1 MSSRQGAGDAHAQR
15 VRRATRW
22 LALVCAL
29 LVTHGS
35 LYPWHFAQPASF
47 ADGWSHMMNQTSW
60 WTGLGDVVGNVVLFL
75 PVGVLGWALAREW
88 RTPPAL
94 NATIVVVLGVG
105 FAFVLQVAQIY
116 VPSRDAAW
124 SDVVWNTIGLL
135 LGLCIAAPVLR
146 LPLGG
151 LHAMHWRVP
160 VTFML
165 LWLLLQWW
173 PFVPRL
179 DWQHIKDALKPLL
192 LHPRWR
198 TNTALDAGFSLMV
211 LGALVRPLRRRSGVM
226 WGLPVLAAFGTL
238 MLEHQ
243 FLSVSRVAGWCAG
256 AIAVLWM
263 WRLPARTHGWL
274 GAGLALLWY
283 TVDELKPFELS
294 DSVSPFHWMPFEAM
308 LEGSLSANTLAL
320 AWQLF
325 WLGAVIV
332 LAHER
337 GARAGPLALA
347 LSLWTLLLE
356 ALQMLLPGRIADVT
370 PALLPWFW
378 VLALPLLPMQSAR
391 NSEVGY

>member
-1 MSSRQGAGDAHAQR
+1 LSARADDAHAQR

-22 LALVCAL
+22 LALLCAL

-47 ADGWSHMMNQTSW
+47 AEGWARMMGQTSW

-88 RTPPAL
+88 RTPLVL
-94 NATIVVVLGVG
+94 NATIVVVLGVA

-116 VPSRDAAW
+116 VPARDAAW

-135 LGLCIAAPVLR
+135 LGLCIAEPMLR
-146 LPLGG
+146 LPLDG
-151 LHAMHWRVP
+151 LHAALWRVP
-160 VTFML
+160 LVFVL

-198 TNTALDAGFSLMV
+198 TNTALDAALSLMV
-211 LGALVRPLRRRSGVM
+211 LGALVRPLRRRSVVM
-226 WGLPVLAAFGTL
+226 LGLPALAAFGTL
-238 MLEHQ
+238 LLEHQ
-243 FLSVSRVAGWCAG
+243 FLSVSRVVGWCTG
-256 AIAVLWM
+256 TLAVLLS
-263 WRLPARTHGWL
+263 WRLPARVHGWL
-274 GAGLALLWY
+274 AGALALLWY

-294 DSVSPFHWMPFEAM
+294 DSLGAFHWMPFEAM

-332 LAHER
+332 IAHQR
-337 GARAGPLALA
+337 GARAAPLAMA
-347 LSLWTLLLE
+347 LTMWTLALE
-356 ALQMLLPGRIADVT
+356 ALQMLLPGRVADVT

-378 VLALPLLPMQSAR
+378 VLTLPLLPLQSAR
-391 NSEVGY
+391 HSEVGH

>member
-1 MSSRQGAGDAHAQR
+1 MSPGSDDAHARR

-22 LALVCAL
+22 LALLCAL

-35 LYPWHFAQPASF
+35 LYPWHFAQLTSF
-47 ADGWSHMMNQTSW
+47 ADGWSHMMDQTSW

-75 PVGVLGWALAREW
+75 PVGVLGWALARDW
-88 RTPPAL
+88 RMPPVL
-94 NATIVVVLGVG
+94 NATIVVVVGVA

-116 VPSRDAAW
+116 VPARDAAW

-135 LGLCIAAPVLR
+135 LGLCIAAPMLR
-146 LPLGG
+146 LPLDG
-151 LHAMHWRVP
+151 LHAAHWRVP
-160 VTFML
+160 IAFAL

-192 LHPRWR
+192 LYPRWR
-198 TNTALDAGFSLMV
+198 TNTALDALLSLMV
-211 LGALVRPLRRRSGVM
+211 LGALVRPLRRRSAVM
-226 WGLPVLAAFGTL
+226 IGLPVLAAFGTL
-238 MLEHQ
+238 LFERQ
-243 FLSVSRVAGWCAG
+243 FLSVSRVAGLCAG
-256 AIAVLWM
+256 TVAVLLM
-263 WRLPARTHGWL
+263 WRLRARTHGWF
-274 GAGLALLWY
+274 GAALALLWY

-294 DSVSPFHWMPFEAM
+294 GAVGSFHWMPFEAM

-325 WLGAVIV
+325 WLGAVVV

-337 GARAGPLALA
+337 GARAGALALA
-347 LSLWTLLLE
+347 LCVWTLMLE
-356 ALQMLLPGRIADVT
+356 GAQLLLPGRIADVT

-378 VLALPLLPMQSAR
+378 VLALPLLRVQLAR
-391 NSEVGY
+391 NLEAGH

>member
-1 MSSRQGAGDAHAQR
+1 LSARADDAHAQR

-22 LALVCAL
+22 LALLCAL

-47 ADGWSHMMNQTSW
+47 AEGWARMMGQTSW

-88 RTPPAL
+88 RTPLVL
-94 NATIVVVLGVG
+94 NATIVVVLGVA

-116 VPSRDAAW
+116 VPARDAAW

-135 LGLCIAAPVLR
+135 LGLCIAEPMLR
-146 LPLGG
+146 LPLDG
-151 LHAMHWRVP
+151 LHAALWRVP
-160 VTFML
+160 LVFVL

-198 TNTALDAGFSLMV
+198 TNTALDAALSLMV
-211 LGALVRPLRRRSGVM
+211 LGALVRPLRHRSAVM
-226 WGLPVLAAFGTL
+226 LGLPALAAFGTL
-238 MLEHQ
+238 LLEHQ
-243 FLSVSRVAGWCAG
+243 FLSVSRVVGWCTG
-256 AIAVLWM
+256 TLAVLLS
-263 WRLPARTHGWL
+263 WRLPARVHGWL
-274 GAGLALLWY
+274 AGALALLWY

-294 DSVSPFHWMPFEAM
+294 DSLGAFHWMPFEAM

-325 WLGAVIV
+325 WLGAIIV
-332 LAHER
+332 TAHER
-337 GARAGPLALA
+337 GARAGALA
-347 LSLWTLLLE
+347 FALTIWTLALE
-356 ALQMLLPGRIADVT
+356 ALQMWLPGRIADVT

-378 VLALPLLPMQSAR
+378 VLTLPLLRVQSAR
-391 NSEVGY
+391 HPEVGH